1 METTLPQRWI
11 EHLEQLDIAF
21 QPILNIHSGE
31 IFGVEALLRDYD
43 LAGFHSIFDVFDRAF
58 SENVLYAFDIA
69 LREKTLKKYQ
79 TIQNY
84 RDIKLFFNLDNRL
97 FELPNETHGNTNKIL
112 KALDIPKK
120 NLIFEIS
127 ERHEI
132 SNQSNM
138 NRVLNHYKDENYQ
151 IAIDDFGMGYSG
163 YKLLYDSTP
172 DILKIDR
179 YFLHDIEQSKKK
191 QLLVRSITHLALQMG
206 IKILAEGVESKKELL
221 TCKEI
226 GCHLLQ
232 GYLVQKPTQNV
243 EEILQS
249 YTHIEKILAKERRQK
264 KHSSDLEKHIEVIK
278 PIKIDS
284 KMNHAIDYFKE
295 HKDTLIAPVTNN
307 SDEVIGILKE
317 DKIKKF
323 LYSPY
328 GISLLNNNDMKLKNY
343 IDYCGV
349 ADINS
354 DISSIIELYSNSPD
368 ASGIIITKEL
378 KYYGFLS
385 TKSIIN
391 IMNEQSLVLARDQN
405 PLTRLPGN
413 YVINKYLVE
422 CSNNTHNYHLCY
434 FDLDNFKA
442 FNDVYGFRNG
452 DRVIQLFADTLR
464 KHLSDDF
471 FKAHIG
477 GDDFFAAIQNIK
489 SKEIQEYY
497 ENITSVIKIFS
508 QNVKEFYSHEDKEKN
523 YIESKD
529 RDGNLKQFPLLTV
542 SASIIIVHSKTKDRT
557 LSRINNILSTH
568 KKAAKASPE
577 HICMSTLL

>member
-477 GDDFFAAIQNIK
+477 GDDFFTAIQNIK

>member
-477 GDDFFAAIQNIK
+477 GDDFFTAIQNIK

-529 RDGNLKQFPLLTV
+529 RDGNLKRFPLLTV
-542 SASIIIVHSKTKDRT
+542 SAAIIIVHSKTKNRT
-557 LSRINNILSTH
+557 LNRINNVLSTH

-577 HICMSTLL
+577 HICISTLV